1 MNTGRHKIW
10 FHITKK
16 GSVYFIMENIKVTS
30 VYVITSH
37 LKKPIKRGKIKK
49 AVTGKNFELFAFH
62 VWVEGLNYKELK
74 IS

>member
-1 MNTGRHKIW
+1 
-10 FHITKK
+10 
-16 GSVYFIMENIKVTS
+16 MENIKVTS
-30 VYVITSH
+30 VYVITPH